1 MFELFLVV
9 LTLTSPILI
18 IIFIRRYF
26 KYKSQIN

>member
-18 IIFIRRYF
+18 IIFIRHYF